1 MHLNT
6 TITTYDES
14 TINPNGEEYI
24 IVHPTGT
31 KTITENGTG
40 IDVAEYAKVD
50 VNVSVEP
57 TPPANTVGT
66 AVVGTATVGGA

>member
-1 MHLNT
+1 MHLNA

-24 IVHPTGT
+24 LVHPTGT

-57 TPPANTVGT
+57 TPPSNAVGT